1 MARRTA
7 LPKVL
12 TLDDPRA
19 IRALAHEARQRLI
32 DELYSGCVLTATEAS
47 TLVGLTPSATSYHL
61 RALEKWGIVVRDTG
75 SGDGRERPWRAAA
88 RSLHVGR
95 AAHGGASTAT
105 SKAYLTTF
113 LEGIR
118 RTVEAWAEASDGRG
132 PADSGQLNRGRL
144 FLRPEEAA
152 TLRREAA
159 ELIER
164 YEGDRTAVDHPE
176 DAEAHDVV
184 WMLLPT
190 PSSSGAPTA
199 QS

>member
-1 MARRTA
+1 MPRRTA

-12 TLDDPRA
+12 TLEDPRA

-32 DELYSGCVLTATEAS
+32 DELYSGSVLTATEAS
-47 TLVGLTPSATSYHL
+47 TLVDLTPSATSYHL

-75 SGDGRERPWRAAA
+75 SGDGRERPWRPAA

-132 PADSGQLNRGRL
+132 PADSGQLSRGRL

-152 TLRREAA
+152 TLRREAD

-164 YEGDRTAVDHPE
+164 YERDRTALDHPQG
-176 DAEAHDVV
+176 AEAYDVV

-190 PSSSGAPTA
+190 PGPSGPSAA
-199 QS
+199 RS